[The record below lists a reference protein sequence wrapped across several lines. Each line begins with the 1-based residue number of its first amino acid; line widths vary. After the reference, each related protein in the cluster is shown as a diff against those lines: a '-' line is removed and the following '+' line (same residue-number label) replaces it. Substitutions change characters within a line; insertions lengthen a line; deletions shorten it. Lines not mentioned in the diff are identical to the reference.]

1 MAAGVALPASA
12 QVAVEA
18 ALQTDYRVRGYSISA
33 GEPAASL
40 SVSYDDVS
48 GAYLGA
54 SVIGIAYDGEP
65 ALAGLQASAGYA
77 VRLTP
82 SVSIDGG
89 VAKARYFRGYGAAR
103 GYDYTEVYV
112 GVALPVISGRL
123 SYSPDY
129 RLNGTQALYAEATG
143 GFEPAPDWFLSAHAG
158 VLTYLDTPPPGSP
171 RRSHDWRLG
180 ASRQLGAYGVHLDLL
195 GRIQGRA
202 PSAPRGANSGR
213 DPVDLVLGLTRAF

>member
-1 MAAGVALPASA
+1 VPASA

-18 ALQTDYRVRGYSISA
+18 ALQTDFRVRGYSISG

-40 SVSYDDVS
+40 SLSYDDVS

-54 SVIGIAYDGEP
+54 SVIGTVYDGEP
-65 ALAGLQASAGYA
+65 ELLGIQASAGYA

-82 SVSIDGG
+82 TVSIDGG
-89 VAKARYFRGYGAAR
+89 LAKTRYFRGYGARR
-103 GYDYTEVYV
+103 GYDYTEVYA
-112 GVALPVISGRL
+112 GIALPAVSARI

-129 RLNGTQALYAEATG
+129 YSNGTQTLYAEATA
-143 GFEPAPDWFLSAHAG
+143 GFEPAPDWFLNAHAG
-158 VLTYLDTPPPGSP
+158 VLTYLDAPPPDTA

-180 ASRQLGAYGVHLDLL
+180 ASRQFGANGVHLDLL

-202 PSAPRGANSGR
+202 RCACGGTGSGR
-213 DPVDLVLGLTRAF
+213 DPVDLVLTLTRAF